1 MQKKIIFGGALS
13 AMLLVSGCHKEPYGG
28 GGGLNGPVGQFIA
41 QSRAAAEQTT
51 LINAANGGVMFGS
64 KGTIITFAP
73 NAFRTHNGGQVNGNV
88 TVRLLEAYSPGDMVG
103 LNMQTVAMVGMQK
116 VALQSGGEVRYRAD
130 ANGQQ
135 VTVSPG
141 AAVIHFPNDQPD
153 PLMREFRGQEDN
165 GAVLWEEAGELAQ
178 DTAVVFLDS
187 AGGQGWLPGNYYSS
201 PWPANSYNQDWP
213 DYGYMNCDHPLP
225 PGGDSTD
232 VTVLWP
238 GGSEDGYTTV
248 WIVLPGINCMVYM
261 EQPVTNGIRAG
272 FPIRVGLQGTI
283 VALRIDNNGQY
294 YSAFEPV
301 TITAGMQHLIN
312 LQPTTQAQYQQA
324 LQAL

>member
-1 MQKKIIFGGALS
+1 
-13 AMLLVSGCHKEPYGG
+13 
-28 GGGLNGPVGQFIA
+28 
-41 QSRAAAEQTT
+41 
-51 LINAANGGVMFGS
+51 
-64 KGTIITFAP
+64 
-73 NAFRTHNGGQVNGNV
+73 
-88 TVRLLEAYSPGDMVG
+88 
-103 LNMQTVAMVGMQK
+103 
-116 VALQSGGEVRYRAD
+116 
-130 ANGQQ
+130 
-135 VTVSPG
+135 
-141 AAVIHFPNDQPD
+141 
-153 PLMREFRGQEDN
+153 MREFRGQEDN

-201 PWPANSYNQDWP
+201 PWPANSYSQDWP

-272 FPIRVGLQGTI
+272 FPIVSGFRAPSWRCGC
-283 VALRIDNNGQY
+283 DNNGQY
-294 YSAFEPV
+294 YSAFETGHPSPLECN
-301 TITAGMQHLIN
+301 T
-312 LQPTTQAQYQQA
+312 
-324 LQAL
+324 